1 MAMMLD
7 KKSLFITIEGTEG
20 SGKTTILQLVSTYL
34 QRKGLSIVL
43 TREPGG
49 IRISEQ
55 IRKILLDTENT
66 EMNPKTEALLF
77 AAARSQHYEEIIKPA
92 LEQGK
97 FVLCDRFIDSSVVY
111 QGVVRKLGVGP
122 VEDISRFAIG
132 YGRIPDLTILLDVRP
147 EVGLQRIYA
156 AGGREIN
163 RLDLEKLEF
172 HRSIYD
178 GYKDLAAANP
188 SRIKVIDGERT
199 VEEVAEDAI
208 KKIEEALSSL

>member
-1 MAMMLD
+1 
-7 KKSLFITIEGTEG
+7 
-20 SGKTTILQLVSTYL
+20 
-34 QRKGLSIVL
+34 
-43 TREPGG
+43 
-49 IRISEQ
+49 
-55 IRKILLDTENT
+55 
-66 EMNPKTEALLF
+66 MNPKTEALLF

>member
-1 MAMMLD
+1 MMLD